1 MKEDTSRDM
10 WVYEHNKDFKIEKPC
25 KLTIVDEI
33 GVFPIKKEVYVYRED
48 GDTFATLSK
57 KLDVAAKEVGIF
69 SLSSKK
75 RRMLLSE
82 LSKKSSVVVCG
93 VEPKTYKKDTTT
105 NIEVSDSTLL
115 RLVAKKIGKGFS
127 SYDKAIVDCLDKLDA
142 IENMMNDT
150 DGSEFDCTMV
160 CASIYD
166 LFNGG
171 RNGK

>member
-1 MKEDTSRDM
+1 M
-10 WVYEHNKDFKIEKPC
+10 
-25 KLTIVDEI
+25 
-33 GVFPIKKEVYVYRED
+33 GVKKEVYVYRD
-48 GDTFATLSK
+48 DTDTFATLSK
-57 KLDVAAKEVGIF
+57 KLDDASKEVGII

-82 LSKKSSVVVCG
+82 LSKKSSVIVCS
-93 VEPKTYKKDTTT
+93 VEPKLYKKDTTT
-105 NIEVSDSTLL
+105 NIEVTDSTLS
-115 RLVAKKIGKGFS
+115 RLVGLKIGKGFS
-127 SYDKAIVDCLDKLDA
+127 SYNKVIVDCLDKLDA

>member
-1 MKEDTSRDM
+1 MK
-10 WVYEHNKDFKIEKPC
+10 
-25 KLTIVDEI
+25 
-33 GVFPIKKEVYVYRED
+33 IKKEVYVYRED

-57 KLDVAAKEVGIF
+57 KLDDAAKEVGII

-93 VEPKTYKKDTTT
+93 VEPKLCKKDTTT
-105 NIEVSDSTLL
+105 NIEVTDSTLL

-127 SYDKAIVDCLDKLDA
+127 SYDKVIVDCLDKLDA
-142 IENMMNDT
+142 IEKMVDDCAGDDSDCAT
-150 DGSEFDCTMV
+150 LYGSL
-160 CASIYD
+160 YD

-171 RNGK
+171 KNEK

>member
-1 MKEDTSRDM
+1 ME
-10 WVYEHNKDFKIEKPC
+10 
-25 KLTIVDEI
+25 
-33 GVFPIKKEVYVYRED
+33 IKKEVYAYRED

-57 KLDVAAKEVGIF
+57 KLDDAAKEVGII

-82 LSKKSSVVVCG
+82 LSKKSRVVVCG
-93 VEPKTYKKDTTT
+93 AEPKLHKKDTTT
-105 NIEVSDSTLL
+105 SIEVTDSTLL

-127 SYDKAIVDCLDKLDA
+127 SYDKVIVDCLDKLDA

-150 DGSEFDCTMV
+150 DGSEFDCTMA

-171 RNGK
+171 KNE